1 MSKGAKF
8 VNKSPNVS
16 ATVTVQMQNYRS
28 VRESQEE
35 TSYILLLC
43 IYSRTQNQTE
53 MRWLLRADANASVLA
68 RFSLDIWDIYRV

>member
-1 MSKGAKF
+1 MSKNAKF

-16 ATVTVQMQNYRS
+16 ATITVQIQDYRR

-35 TSYILLLC
+35 MSYTLLLR

-53 MRWLLRADANASVLA
+53 MSWLLRADSNASV
-68 RFSLDIWDIYRV
+68 